1 MRGAGA
7 AAALLGA
14 AAIVVAGCGG
24 SGTPASG
31 SSSSSGSA
39 AIGKAAFIVRAD
51 RVCKAAQKALVP
63 VLKRETATLE
73 AKPPKPA
80 AAAAALDQ
88 AASIVADGHTKL
100 EALPQPGG
108 QQKLLATVYRALG
121 QEAATLRAL
130 ASDVRGGHA
139 KALDTDT
146 SKQTAF
152 STLYS
157 GAASTYGFK
166 QCGAS
171 SRG

>member
-7 AAALLGA
+7 AAALLA
-14 AAIVVAGCGG
+14 AALVVAGCGG
-24 SGTPASG
+24 SSSPASKSST
-31 SSSSSGSA
+31 SSSSA

-51 RVCKAAQKALVP
+51 AVCKAAQKALAP

-88 AASIVADGHTKL
+88 AAAIVAGGRTKL
-100 EALPQPGG
+100 EALPQPRGD
-108 QQKLLATVYRALG
+108 QKVLGTVFRALG
-121 QEAATLRAL
+121 QEAGSLRAL
-130 ASDVRGGHA
+130 AADVRGGHA
-139 KALDTDT
+139 KALSTDA

-157 GAASTYGFK
+157 GAAAKYGFK

-171 SRG
+171 SSG